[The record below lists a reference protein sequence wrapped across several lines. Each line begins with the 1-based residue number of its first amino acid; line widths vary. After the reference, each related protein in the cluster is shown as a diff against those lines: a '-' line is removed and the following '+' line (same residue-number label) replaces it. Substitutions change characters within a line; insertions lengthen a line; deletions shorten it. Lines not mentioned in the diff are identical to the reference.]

1 MGTNKHYHYYKM
13 IKKARYTVTILFS
26 LLLSLPG
33 FAQLQSPDEF
43 LGYELGERW
52 TLHHQ
57 VLSYVKHVAEESEY
71 VTIHHYGETNQHREL
86 VYLVITSPE
95 NHENIEEIR
104 LNNLRLTGLEEGST
118 TDNLKGI
125 VWLSYNIHG
134 NETSSSEAA
143 MRTLHEIVRPDSREP
158 KQWLENTVVIMDPML
173 NPDGRDRYVN
183 WFSNMLG
190 VEVNPTFDAR
200 EHHEPWPGGRS
211 NHYLFDLNRDWA
223 WQVQKESQLRYN
235 IYKQWFPHIHVD
247 FHEQSYNAPY
257 YFAPAAEPFHM
268 AITDWQREFQT
279 TIGENHIG
287 YFDDENWLYF
297 TRERFD
303 LFYPSF
309 GDTWPTFHGS
319 IGMTYE
325 MPGHSLAGLAIET
338 AEGDTLTLAQRLLQH
353 HTTGMSTVE
362 VASRYSDEMI
372 SGFSDFFETSRNNA
386 RGTYKTFVVKADNHP
401 DKIYNLLTFLDNL
414 QIEYG
419 TSGSSRSASG
429 FNFTTAENESIRIE
443 SDDILISAYQPQGN
457 LVRVFFEP
465 NPELADSLTYDITAW
480 EAHYRFGLRGYALE
494 TRYNPVS
501 SISADDFRHAEISAD
516 GRPYAYITSWNSMDD
531 ARFLAE
537 ITREGVKS
545 RFSRVDFE
553 IEGQAFD
560 AGSLVITRE
569 NNRLLGDRFD
579 EIIQKAAENHHRSV
593 HGVSTGFVTSGS
605 DFGSSNLRYIERPRV
620 AVLIGD
626 GTSSLNAG
634 EIWHFFDHQLG
645 YPATMLHTDYLMR
658 ASLND
663 YDTLVLPSGNYRDIL
678 SDAAIERISAWTR
691 DGGTLI
697 TFGQANSL
705 LAGRNGF
712 QLQRKMAVDEEPSA
726 EDLLQPYGDSARR
739 AASSRTPGSIFRVTL
754 DTTHPLAYGL
764 DSEYFS
770 LKTDASAYNYLDS
783 GWNVGTS
790 RGNAHISGF
799 AGHEAQNLLQDTLN
813 FGVQQHG
820 SGRVVY
826 LVDNPLFRGFWENG
840 KLLMANAVFFVG
852 N

>member
-1 MGTNKHYHYYKM
+1 MNKAKYFFLTLFV
-13 IKKARYTVTILFS
+13 TVFATS
-26 LLLSLPG
+26 G
-33 FAQLQSPDEF
+33 YAQLQSPDEF
-43 LGYELGERW
+43 LGYTLGDRW

-86 VYLVITSPE
+86 VYLIVTSPE

-104 LNNLRLTGLEEGST
+104 LNNLRLTGLEDGDITE
-118 TDNLKGI
+118 NKKGI

-143 MRTLHEIVRPDSREP
+143 MRTLHELVRPDSPAP

-183 WFSNMLG
+183 WFNNMLG

-223 WQVQKESQLRYN
+223 WQVQKESQLRYD
-235 IYKQWFPHIHVD
+235 IYKQWFPHVHVD
-247 FHEQSYNAPY
+247 YHEQSFNAPY
-257 YFAPAAEPFHM
+257 YFAPAAEPFHK

-325 MPGHSLAGLAIET
+325 MPGHSLAGLAIEK
-338 AEGDTLTLAQRLLQH
+338 AEGDTLTLAMRLLQH

-362 VASRYSDEMI
+362 VASRYSEQMI
-372 SGFSDFFETSRNNA
+372 DAFAEFFETSATNA
-386 RGTYKTFVVKADNHP
+386 RGTYKTFVVKADNNP
-401 DKIYNLLTFLDNL
+401 DKIYNLLSFLDNL

-419 TSGSSRSASG
+419 TSGSARNANG
-429 FNFTTAENESIRIE
+429 FNFATVENESVRIE
-443 SDDILISAYQPQGN
+443 ADDILISAYQPQGN

-465 NPELADSLTYDITAW
+465 NPELADSVTYDITAW
-480 EAHYRFGLRGYALE
+480 EAHYRFGLEGYALE
-494 TRYNPVS
+494 SRINPNQ
-501 SISADDFRHAEISAD
+501 SISADDFRQSEVSGAA
-516 GRPYAYITSWNSMDD
+516 RPYAYLLSWDSMDD

-537 ITREGVKS
+537 ITREGVRS
-545 RFSRVDFE
+545 RFSEVDFE
-553 IEGQAFD
+553 IEGNSFHR
-560 AGSLVITRE
+560 GTLVITRD
-569 NNRLLGDRFD
+569 NNRSLGGRFD
-579 EIIQKAAENHHRSV
+579 EIIRNAAESHQRNV
-593 HGVSTGFVTSGS
+593 VGVSTGFVASGS
-605 DFGSSNLRYIERPRV
+605 DFGSSNLRFIDKPRV
-620 AVLIGD
+620 AVLIGE
-626 GTSSLNAG
+626 GTASLNAG

-645 YPATMLHTDYLMR
+645 YPATMLHADHLMR
-658 ASLND
+658 ANLND
-663 YDTLVLPSGNYRDIL
+663 YDTIVLPSGNYRGVL
-678 SDAAIERISAWTR
+678 TDAGIERLSAWTR
-691 DGGTLI
+691 DGGKLI
-697 TFGQANSL
+697 LFGQANSV

-712 QLQRKMAVDEEPSA
+712 QLQRKVAPDAEPSSD
-726 EDLLQPYGDSARR
+726 DLLQPYGDRTRR
-739 AASSRTPGSIFRVTL
+739 AASSRTPGSIYRVTL
-754 DTTHPLAYGL
+754 DTTHPLAFGM
-764 DSEYFS
+764 DTEYFS
-770 LKTDASAYNYLDS
+770 LKTDASAFSYLDS

-799 AGHEAQNLLQDTLN
+799 AGHQAQSLLEDTLN

-820 SGRVVY
+820 SGQVIY
-826 LVDNPLFRGFWENG
+826 MIDNPLFRGFWENG